1 MICRAHMYFLNWKW
15 KPKQPLKNL
24 ELPKVQVHHHLRK
37 KKWKTNSTQVTWIVA
52 PAYAS
57 RKPPASCVLV
67 LGRTH
72 RMVMDISYH
81 DHRRCLTVLP
91 AMCLGRFPWGIP
103 LGIQLDLFVSNLKY
117 LGSTWRIIPGL
128 VGD

>member
-1 MICRAHMYFLNWKW
+1 MLFSELEMETQT
-15 KPKQPLKNL
+15 PPKNL

-37 KKWKTNSTQVTWIVA
+37 KKKKWKNKNFSQVMWIVA

-57 RKPPASCVLV
+57 QKPPAFCVLV

-81 DHRRCLTVLP
+81 DLRRCRTVLP
-91 AMCLGRFPWGIP
+91 AMCLGRSMGIP
-103 LGIQLDLFVSNLKY
+103 LGIQ
-117 LGSTWRIIPGL
+117 PGL
-128 VGD
+128 FCFKPEVPG